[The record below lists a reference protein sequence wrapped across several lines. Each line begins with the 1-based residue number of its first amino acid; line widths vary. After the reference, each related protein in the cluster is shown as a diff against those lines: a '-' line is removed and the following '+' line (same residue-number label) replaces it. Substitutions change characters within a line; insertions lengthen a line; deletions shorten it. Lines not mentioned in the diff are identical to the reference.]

1 MHNFTLKIFD
11 MAIKLQNIS
20 KVYGKQYALKN
31 VSVTINRGEVVG
43 LLGPNGAGKSTLMKI
58 LTGYLTASEGNASI
72 DDLEIDNQKIKS
84 IIGYLPENNP
94 LYLDMYVREYL
105 HFIANLYKI
114 KHAKE
119 EINRIVQW
127 CGLIPEQNK
136 KIGALS
142 KGYKQR
148 LGLAQALI
156 HRPEILILD
165 EPTSGLDPNQLV
177 EIRKLI
183 KEVGKEKT
191 VLLSSH
197 ILQEVEAICN
207 RVIILNKG
215 EIVADEKTADL
226 SKLVNQ
232 GEQIELEL
240 DKSIAKEDFNHLN
253 GILKA
258 QAIGENKWLIHAT
271 IESDIRQQLFEL
283 SVRKGIKIRAMQKV
297 ESSLVQVFQ
306 ELTVR

>member
-1 MHNFTLKIFD
+1 
-11 MAIKLQNIS
+11 MAIELKNIS
-20 KVYGKQYALKN
+20 KIYGKQYALKN
-31 VSVTINRGEVVG
+31 VSLTINRGEVVG

-72 DDLEIDNQKIKS
+72 DDCEIEDQKVRS

-94 LYLDMYVREYL
+94 LYQDMYVREYL
-105 HFIANLYKI
+105 HFIAKLYKI
-114 KHAKE
+114 KNVKE
-119 EINRIVQW
+119 ELDRMVQL

-197 ILQEVEAICN
+197 IMQEVEAICN

-215 EIVADEKTADL
+215 EIVADEHTADL
-226 SKLVNQ
+226 SKLINR

-240 DKSIAKEDFNHLN
+240 DKAIAEEDLNNLN
-253 GILKA
+253 GVLSV
-258 QAIGENKWLIHAT
+258 QANGKNKWVINAT
-271 IESDIRQQLFEL
+271 NESDIRQQLFEFT
-283 SVRKGIKIRAMQKV
+283 VREGLKIRSMQKV
-297 ESSLVQVFQ
+297 ESSLEQIFQ
-306 ELTVR
+306 ELTTQKS

>member
-1 MHNFTLKIFD
+1 
-11 MAIKLQNIS
+11 MAIELKNIS
-20 KVYGKQYALKN
+20 KIYGKQYALKN
-31 VSVTINRGEVVG
+31 VSLTINRGEVVG

-72 DDLEIDNQKIKS
+72 DGYEIEDQKVRS

-94 LYLDMYVREYL
+94 LYQDMYVREYL
-105 HFIANLYKI
+105 HFIAKLYKI
-114 KHAKE
+114 KNVKE
-119 EINRIVQW
+119 ELDRMVQL

-197 ILQEVEAICN
+197 IMQEVEAICN

-215 EIVADEKTADL
+215 EIVADEHTADL
-226 SKLVNQ
+226 SKLINR

-240 DKSIAKEDFNHLN
+240 DKAIAEEDLNNLN
-253 GILKA
+253 GVLSV
-258 QAIGENKWLIHAT
+258 QANGKNKWVINAT
-271 IESDIRQQLFEL
+271 NESDIRQQLFEFT
-283 SVRKGIKIRAMQKV
+283 VREGLKIRSMQKV
-297 ESSLVQVFQ
+297 ESSLEQIFQ
-306 ELTVR
+306 ELTTQKS

>member
-1 MHNFTLKIFD
+1 
-11 MAIKLQNIS
+11 MAIELKNIS
-20 KVYGKQYALKN
+20 KIYGKQYALKN
-31 VSVTINRGEVVG
+31 VSLTINRGEVVG

-72 DDLEIDNQKIKS
+72 DGYEIEDQKVRS

-94 LYLDMYVREYL
+94 LYQDMYVREYL
-105 HFIANLYKI
+105 HFIAKLYKI
-114 KHAKE
+114 KNVKE
-119 EINRIVQW
+119 ELDRMVQL

-197 ILQEVEAICN
+197 IMQEVEAICN

-215 EIVADEKTADL
+215 EIVADEHTADL
-226 SKLVNQ
+226 SKLINR

-240 DKSIAKEDFNHLN
+240 DKAIAEEDLNNLN
-253 GILKA
+253 GVLSV
-258 QAIGENKWLIHAT
+258 QANGKNKWVINAT
-271 IESDIRQQLFEL
+271 NESDIRQQLFEFT
-283 SVRKGIKIRAMQKV
+283 VRDGLKIRSMQKV
-297 ESSLVQVFQ
+297 ESSLEQIFQ
-306 ELTVR
+306 ELTTQKS